1 MKNFLQRVGQFFQT
15 KEQTTVP
22 FKLIFA
28 DFKKILNLN
37 NQILDLIADAN
48 DKLSGDYIFDEQYIH
63 STCHQLTDLVRELIV
78 LINHLTQQKYSD
90 LYSSFHHIDEKI
102 ETILQGV
109 VLCPVKDFILPYSSI
124 TRDLIDAV
132 GGKNANLAEIGSVL
146 GFHIPDGFA
155 ITTAA
160 FSAFWLENNL
170 EEKVAAIIEQ
180 WQQKAI
186 SDEEMAWE
194 IQRMIFDST
203 VPAKLKRDMLD
214 AAGSLSKG
222 KLEAT
227 PHFAVRSSA
236 QGEDGISSFA
246 GQYRSCLNIPLKN
259 LPQAYKEVVAS
270 LYSPE
275 AMEYRRRKDFRANEI
290 KMSVA
295 CQLMISAKTSGVM
308 YSYDPVLPEEET
320 LVISSAWGLGEPI
333 VSGKIS
339 TDLFVLDRQPP
350 HAVKEVQVVRKE
362 QSMSLHGSGG
372 IVMES
377 VREEQR
383 TQPSLKNQQLKELAQ
398 VGLQLEKYFKKPQDV
413 EFSID
418 QQDRIIILQSRQL
431 SLQQEQMPRASDL
444 TDISGKYPILMQG
457 KGIAAMKGIASG
469 PVWVLEHD
477 STLQDFP
484 MGAILVARY
493 ASPQLARVIHKASGF
508 ITDIG
513 STTGHLATVAREFR
527 VPALFNTEN
536 AITLLKHGQEITLDT
551 ESLTVYEGIVHELH
565 YYSFHEEPIEEMYE
579 YRLLRRLLKKI
590 EPLNL
595 FDPRDEN
602 FTPKGCQTYHDLTRF
617 VHEKAVETIIDLN
630 FYHTHQRDTQAGQLL
645 WSYPLDLIL
654 IDVGGGIEGEHDKGI
669 RPEQIRSIPMQTLL
683 HGMSHPGIW
692 DMSPMKVDFGSFMS
706 SLTKTPPTGNS
717 RPEDVGRNLAVISA
731 EYTNINFRLGY
742 HFTVIDAYLSDN
754 ILDNHIY
761 FRFSGGV
768 TDTVRRSRRTS
779 LLNKILSHYD
789 FLCEQHGDIIVA
801 RLKRMN
807 KESML
812 KRLFLLG
819 MLIGFTRQLD
829 VKMVSDATISVYFEQ
844 IKTIMEES
852 YGK

>member
-1 MKNFLQRVGQFFQT
+1 IKIKKSNPEVAKILAMAIVEAGEPRILENKEGNRTTPSVVAMSKTGERFVGIIAKRQAVTNPANTIFSIKRLIGRSFEDEETQRDLKLLPYKIIKANGGVKVKMGDKEWTPQEVSAMILQKLKADAEEKLGEKITEAVI
-15 KEQTTVP
+15 TVP
-22 FKLIFA
+22 AYFNDSQRQATKDAGKIAGLEVKRIINEPTAAALAYGFN
-28 DFKKILNLN
+28 KK
-37 NQILDLIADAN
+37 
-48 DKLSGDYIFDEQYIH
+48 K
-63 STCHQLTDLVRELIV
+63 
-78 LINHLTQQKYSD
+78 
-90 LYSSFHHIDEKI
+90 DEKI
-102 ETILQGV
+102 V
-109 VLCPVKDFILPYSSI
+109 VY
-124 TRDLIDAV
+124 DLGGGTFDVSVLEV
-132 GGKNANLAEIGSVL
+132 GGDTVEVRATNGDTHL
-146 GFHIPDGFA
+146 GGD
-155 ITTAA
+155 
-160 FSAFWLENNL
+160 
-170 EEKVAAIIEQ
+170 
-180 WQQKAI
+180 
-186 SDEEMAWE
+186 
-194 IQRMIFDST
+194 
-203 VPAKLKRDMLD
+203 
-214 AAGSLSKG
+214 
-222 KLEAT
+222 
-227 PHFAVRSSA
+227 
-236 QGEDGISSFA
+236 
-246 GQYRSCLNIPLKN
+246 
-259 LPQAYKEVVAS
+259 
-270 LYSPE
+270 
-275 AMEYRRRKDFRANEI
+275 DF
-290 KMSVA
+290 
-295 CQLMISAKTSGVM
+295 
-308 YSYDPVLPEEET
+308 
-320 LVISSAWGLGEPI
+320 
-333 VSGKIS
+333 
-339 TDLFVLDRQPP
+339 
-350 HAVKEVQVVRKE
+350 
-362 QSMSLHGSGG
+362 
-372 IVMES
+372 
-377 VREEQR
+377 
-383 TQPSLKNQQLKELAQ
+383 
-398 VGLQLEKYFKKPQDV
+398 
-413 EFSID
+413 D

-829 VKMVSDATISVYFEQ
+829 VKMVSDATIISPCCSHR
-844 IKTIMEES
+844 KS
-852 YGK
+852 